1 MQAHEQVGEL
11 RLAVRAPRGV
21 LLLPLEVGE
30 VDRRRLRGD
39 ARHRRDTRRAPLQ
52 QRRQEQVRQD
62 ERAEEVAAPLQFVAV
77 LRQHALRGRHDA
89 GVVDEDVEP
98 LAVAADLDGEGVGRN
113 VEAALRR
120 VVQPHPLGWVC
131 PRPPGMREARRAR
144 APCS

>member
-1 MQAHEQVGEL
+1 MSRSASFDW
-11 RLAVRAPRGV
+11 PY
-21 LLLPLEVGE
+21 
-30 VDRRRLRGD
+30 
-39 ARHRRDTRRAPLQ
+39 ARHEEYFFFHSRSAKLIDAACAAMLDIVVTRGAPLQ

-98 LAVAADLDGEGVGRN
+98 LAVAADLVGEGVGRN

-120 VVQPHPLGWVC
+120 VVKPHPLGWVC

>member
-1 MQAHEQVGEL
+1 MSRSASFDW
-11 RLAVRAPRGV
+11 PY
-21 LLLPLEVGE
+21 
-30 VDRRRLRGD
+30 
-39 ARHRRDTRRAPLQ
+39 ARHEEYFFSHSRSAKLIDA
-52 QRRQEQVRQD
+52 QEQGRQD

-98 LAVAADLDGEGVGRN
+98 LAVAADLVGEGVGRN

-120 VVQPHPLGWVC
+120 VVKPHPLGWVC